1 MTFIE
6 LGCFQQ
12 LLQFGFLFIGQTVN
26 SLFFNQKRNSFF
38 AAGGLQLLEAVVQL
52 RSRIEV
58 VVQRDLGG
66 NELAKMSAFLMVPPA
81 LQ

>member
-26 SLFFNQKRNSFF
+26 SLFFNQKRNSFL
-38 AAGGLQLLEAVVQL
+38 AAGRLQLLKAVVQL
-52 RSRIEV
+52 RGRIEV